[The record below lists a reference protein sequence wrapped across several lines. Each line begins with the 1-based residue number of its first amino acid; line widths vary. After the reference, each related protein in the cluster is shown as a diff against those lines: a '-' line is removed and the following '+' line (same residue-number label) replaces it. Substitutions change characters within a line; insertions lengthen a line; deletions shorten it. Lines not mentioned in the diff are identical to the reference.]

1 MAKTKLKDT
10 LTLFESRLA
19 SLAAIMAKGREELF
33 PGCDDMSPIMRCRLA
48 EDMLPFP
55 YQIIYTCNQPHQFL
69 AWLKG
74 EGVSD
79 GPENIDNMR
88 YADLQTYVDECI
100 TSLKQARVSASED
113 LMDREKGINIPPDI
127 SFTLIGPEY
136 VDEWLMPNFYFH
148 FVTAYNIFRS
158 RGLSIGKADYMAH
171 LLPRI
176 YG

>member
-1 MAKTKLKDT
+1 MTKTKLKET
-10 LTLFESRLA
+10 LTIFETRLS
-19 SLAAIMAKGREELF
+19 SLAAIMKRGREELF
-33 PGCDDMSPIMRCRLA
+33 PGCDDMSPILGARLA

-55 YQIIYTCNQPHQFL
+55 YQLIYTCNQPNQFL

-74 EGVSD
+74 EDIAD
-79 GPENIDNMR
+79 GPENVETMR
-88 YADLQTYVDECI
+88 FAELQTF
-100 TSLKQARVSASED
+100 VSASIEALKSAKSEMPEELIERD
-113 LMDREKGINIPPDI
+113 KTIKIPPDI
-127 SFTLIGPEY
+127 SFTLSGEEY

-158 RGLSIGKADYMAH
+158 RGLTIGKADYMAH